1 MCLKESKSSQDS
13 HSQKKETIREKESE
27 LGNICERKGI
37 GEK

>member
-1 MCLKESKSSQDS
+1 MNVKESNSSKDS
-13 HSQKKETIREKESE
+13 QSRKKETIREKETE